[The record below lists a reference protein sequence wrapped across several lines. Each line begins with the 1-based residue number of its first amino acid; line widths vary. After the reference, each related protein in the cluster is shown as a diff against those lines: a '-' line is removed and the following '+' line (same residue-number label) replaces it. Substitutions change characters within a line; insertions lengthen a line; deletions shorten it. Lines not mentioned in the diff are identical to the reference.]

1 MTRGLIGSV
10 ILVGA
15 AAWGAA
21 AGDEP
26 RWLNDYAEA
35 RAVARASGKPIFLTF
50 RCER

>member
-15 AAWGAA
+15 AAFGA

-26 RWLNDYAEA
+26 RWLNDYPEA
-35 RAVARASGKPIFLTF
+35 LRVARASGKPIFLTF